1 MTENPSISIIVP
13 VLNEEGSLDKFY
25 NETTKSLN
33 EYSNWEII
41 FIDDGSDDES
51 YNIMQKLADEDN
63 RVSII
68 QFFKNFGKADALS
81 EGFKQANGDVVI
93 TIDAD
98 LQDDPAEIPRLIE
111 KIQEGWDVVSGW
123 KKDRKDPISKRLPS
137 KLFNMVTRFL
147 TGIKIHDFNCGLKAY
162 RRKVVKSIDIY
173 GGLHRYI
180 PAIAGQKG
188 FSITEIAVNHRPRE
202 FGETKYGGNRLFHG
216 FFDLFTMLFTG
227 KYFDRPLHFFGSI
240 GLVFIFIST
249 ISEVYPIYDKIA
261 NGIPFQKHFALI
273 VFGAMIFGLGL
284 WFFSI
289 GLLGELL
296 VKASGTSEKKI
307 HSVYSKNQK

>member
-1 MTENPSISIIVP
+1 MSNNPSISVIVP

-25 NETTKSLN
+25 VETSTALR
-33 EYSNWEII
+33 EYSDWEMI
-41 FIDDGSDDES
+41 FVDDGSDDES
-51 YNIMQKLADEDN
+51 FNIIRGIAEKDSHVTL
-63 RVSII
+63 I

-81 EGFKQANGDVVI
+81 EGFNQANGDVVI

-98 LQDDPAEIPRLIE
+98 LQDDPAEIPRLVA

-123 KKDRKDPISKRLPS
+123 KKDRKDPASKRIPS
-137 KLFNMVTRFL
+137 KLFNLVTRIF

-162 RRKVVKSIDIY
+162 RRKVVKAIDVY

-180 PAIAGQKG
+180 PALAGQKG
-188 FSITEIAVNHRPRE
+188 FSVTEIEVNHRPRE
-202 FGETKYGGNRLFHG
+202 FGETKYGGNRFFHG
-216 FFDLFTMLFTG
+216 FFDLFTMLFTR
-227 KYFDRPLHFFGSI
+227 KYFDRPLHFFGFI
-240 GLVFIFIST
+240 GLCCILIST
-249 ISEVYPIYDKIA
+249 VCEVFPLYDKLG

-273 VFGAMIFGLGL
+273 VFGAMVFVLGL

-296 VKASGTSEKKI
+296 IKASGTSEKKI
-307 HSVYSKNQK
+307 HSVYNQNQD